1 MQIPSYRFSS
11 FHLSYLVI
19 NHLRLDQWQSD
30 REDRTTAD
38 IPLTLHGAF
47 MRLRDLSHQMQVRL
61 FGIILNLLK
70 EMRHDI
76 FGDADA
82 LVDHSDDSIASLS
95 FRKDL
100 HRTVRRLRNETS
112 WSTES

>member
-1 MQIPSYRFSS
+1 
-11 FHLSYLVI
+11 
-19 NHLRLDQWQSD
+19 
-30 REDRTTAD
+30 
-38 IPLTLHGAF
+38 
-47 MRLRDLSHQMQVRL
+47 MQVRL

-82 LVDHSDDSIASLS
+82 LVDHTDDSIASLS

-100 HRTVRRLRNETS
+100 HRTVRRCETRRVGQQNLEHISQLRTIAHHLQMFIQREVTDP
-112 WSTES
+112 